1 MADIRLFYGS
11 TTGHTEHV
19 ADLIQRELGDDL
31 TSVVDIGEASA
42 EDLVSA
48 EALILGTST
57 WNEGE
62 LQDDWQA
69 FLSKMDQ
76 LDLSGKKVALFGL
89 GDAADYTDEFV
100 DGLGILYHKVKECG
114 AEVVGSWPL
123 EGYEFLD
130 STAIEDDHFV
140 GLVIDEDNQPEL
152 TEERVHDW
160 VEMIQPVLV
169 S

>member
-1 MADIRLFYGS
+1 MTDIRLFYGS

-19 ADLIQRELGDDL
+19 ADLIKQELGDNL
-31 TSVVDIGEASA
+31 TSVIDISKASP
-42 EDLVSA
+42 EDLESA
-48 EALILGTST
+48 DMLILGTPT
-57 WNEGE
+57 WNDGE
-62 LQDDWQA
+62 LQDDWQT
-69 FLSKMDQ
+69 FFSKMDH

-89 GDAADYTDEFV
+89 GDAVEYTHEFV
-100 DGLGILYHKVKECG
+100 DGLGTLYHKVKDWG
-114 AEVVGSWPL
+114 AEIVGSWPL

-130 STAIEDDHFV
+130 STAIEDNQFV

-152 TEERVHDW
+152 TEGRVHDW